1 MKWNEFEIVILEFKF
16 DLFNKSAC
24 EFVLDPMN
32 TQKGS
37 TNYILLNVKSVRL
50 AKIKNQYNPD
60 YDYIFQ
66 SGLFL

>member
-1 MKWNEFEIVILEFKF
+1 
-16 DLFNKSAC
+16 
-24 EFVLDPMN
+24 MN
-32 TQKGS
+32 TQKSS